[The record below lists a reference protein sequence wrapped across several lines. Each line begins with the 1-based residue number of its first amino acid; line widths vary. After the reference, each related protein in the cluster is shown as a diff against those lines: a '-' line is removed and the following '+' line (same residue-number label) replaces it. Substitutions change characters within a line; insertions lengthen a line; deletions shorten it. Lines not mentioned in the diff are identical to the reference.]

1 LSSSLIPFNNALPDP
16 QQQIESLQRELYQRN
31 RQLAES
37 EEALRQERQKNA
49 GVEVGIGE
57 LRTMLSPLYQGL
69 QRIFGEIDALGI
81 EGPVNGAGLD
91 PRKAA
96 VWEDWK
102 RKMPGLPAK
111 FIEAL
116 MLHGELTQTQLR
128 LHAKCAAGSVA
139 GVVSQLWKAG
149 LINKNGGKI
158 SLKEL

>member
-1 LSSSLIPFNNALPDP
+1 MSLSVLTALPTER
-16 QQQIESLQRELYQRN
+16 QRLESLQRELLERSQ
-31 RQLAES
+31 QLADAQD
-37 EEALRQERQKNA
+37 ALRIERLKVA
-49 GVEVGIGE
+49 SLERGLAE
-57 LRTMLSPLYQGL
+57 LRTVLTPLYQGL
-69 QRIFGEIDALGI
+69 QHIFGEMASLGV
-81 EGPVNGAGLD
+81 EAGAAAHGLD

-102 RKMPGLPAK
+102 RKMPGTPAR

-128 LHAKCAAGSVA
+128 LHAKCARGTVP